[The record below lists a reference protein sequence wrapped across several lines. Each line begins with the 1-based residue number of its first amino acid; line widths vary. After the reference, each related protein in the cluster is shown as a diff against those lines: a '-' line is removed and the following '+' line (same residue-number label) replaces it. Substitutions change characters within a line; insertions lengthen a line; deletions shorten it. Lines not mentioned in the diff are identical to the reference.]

1 MVVTVPY
8 AARRANVRVIL
19 NLLQYHT
26 RKRSRSASSQS
37 GLGAAAAVCLIGTF
51 FSSHSLNLDSVCLS
65 LCRLWLCCDSLF
77 D

>member
-8 AARRANVRVIL
+8 ATRRANVRVIL

-37 GLGAAAAVCLIGTF
+37 GLGPAAVCLIGTF
-51 FSSHSLNLDSVCLS
+51 FSSHSLNLDSLCLS
-65 LCRLWLCCDSLF
+65 LCRLSLCCDSLF